1 MRNKGDKFMI
11 TLFRKLR
18 LFQLRTKWQL
28 AMWQF
33 IDKQLM
39 EIIKHP
45 EEIEK
50 KIMPYLAE
58 IISKENRTETEI

>member
-1 MRNKGDKFMI
+1 MI

-18 LFQLRTKWQL
+18 LWQIRTKWQL

-33 IDKQLM
+33 VDKQLM
-39 EIIKHP
+39 ELIKHP

-58 IISKENRTETEI
+58 LIHNDKSETK

>member
-1 MRNKGDKFMI
+1 MI
-11 TLFRKLR
+11 TLFRKIR
-18 LFQLRTKWQL
+18 LWQLRTKWQL

-39 EIIKHP
+39 EIIKNP

-50 KIMPYLAE
+50 MIMPYLAE
-58 IISKENRTETEI
+58 IISKSTANKK

>member
-1 MRNKGDKFMI
+1 MI
-11 TLFRKLR
+11 TLFRKIR

-33 IDKQLM
+33 VDKQLM
-39 EIIKHP
+39 EIVKNP

-58 IISKENRTETEI
+58 MISKSNNKTENKEQS